1 VARLADRAL
10 WLLSDYGRSYARP
23 LYALFAVAAV
33 GTLLLLLSG
42 AVAPWQSLG
51 LSAANTLN
59 VIGFRKDF
67 FEPAMIAHLPAGL
80 EVVAAIQTILFG
92 TILLFLLGLGVRNRF
107 RMK

>member
-67 FEPAMIAHLPAGL
+67 FEPSMIAHLPAGI
-80 EVVAAIQTILFG
+80 EVVAAIQTILG
-92 TILLFLLGLGVRNRF
+92 TILLFLFGLGVRNRF

>member
-1 VARLADRAL
+1 MAPLRLWPKLRPAAICALRGGGGRHAVALAIRRGRAL
-10 WLLSDYGRSYARP
+10 AI
-23 LYALFAVAAV
+23 
-33 GTLLLLLSG
+33 
-42 AVAPWQSLG
+42 LG

-92 TILLFLLGLGVRNRF
+92 TILLFLFGLGVRNRF